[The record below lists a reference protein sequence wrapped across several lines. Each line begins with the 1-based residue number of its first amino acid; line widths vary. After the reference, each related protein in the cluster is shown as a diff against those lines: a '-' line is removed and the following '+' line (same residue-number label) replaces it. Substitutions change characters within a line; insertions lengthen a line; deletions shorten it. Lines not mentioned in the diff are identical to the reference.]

1 MGDSAPLK
9 ALALALA
16 TILTGSSQGPLDRTT
31 LVIGVNDIYRIE
43 GLEGGTE
50 GGLARVRAL
59 RKELEKEFPEALLLH
74 GGDFLFPSFSSR
86 MYQGEQMVSVL
97 NLLDGD
103 AAAFDSR
110 MFVTL
115 GNHEFDR
122 GKLADAPML
131 RSRMEGSQ
139 FRWLNGNISFA
150 AGQDGK
156 PLVASGNLLRTAG
169 LGIAPLIDGR
179 ICQGEPG
186 TPCRIPEPLR

>member
-16 TILTGSSQGPLDRTT
+16 TILTGSTQGLLDRTT
-31 LVIGVNDIYRIE
+31 LVIGVND
-43 GLEGGTE
+43 
-50 GGLARVRAL
+50 
-59 RKELEKEFPEALLLH
+59 
-74 GGDFLFPSFSSR
+74 
-86 MYQGEQMVSVL
+86 
-97 NLLDGD
+97 
-103 AAAFDSR
+103 
-110 MFVTL
+110 
-115 GNHEFDR
+115 
-122 GKLADAPML
+122 

-150 AGQDGK
+150 AGQDGQ
-156 PLVASGNLLRTAG
+156 PLVASRNLSRTAG

>member
-1 MGDSAPLK
+1 
-9 ALALALA
+9 
-16 TILTGSSQGPLDRTT
+16 
-31 LVIGVNDIYRIE
+31 
-43 GLEGGTE
+43 
-50 GGLARVRAL
+50 
-59 RKELEKEFPEALLLH
+59 
-74 GGDFLFPSFSSR
+74 
-86 MYQGEQMVSVL
+86 MVSVL